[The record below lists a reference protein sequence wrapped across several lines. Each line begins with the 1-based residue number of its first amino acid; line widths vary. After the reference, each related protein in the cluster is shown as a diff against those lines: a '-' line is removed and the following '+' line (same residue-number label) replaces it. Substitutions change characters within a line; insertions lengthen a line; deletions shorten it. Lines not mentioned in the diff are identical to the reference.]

1 MMLYTDPCQ
10 LSSGQPGTRGLS
22 SCRARCAALHCT
34 ALYSTAQVVGI
45 SKEGGVYRVRLADG
59 RELTAARVIL
69 APGAALNSSGLLHQ
83 AGVSAAA

>member
-1 MMLYTDPCQ
+1 MSAQQRAARDAGALI
-10 LSSGQPGTRGLS
+10 LPGT
-22 SCRARCAALHCT
+22 
-34 ALYSTAQVVGI
+34 VVGI

-83 AGVSAAA
+83 AGISAAA